1 MPAESL
7 SDMPCASP
15 EVVEIERALA
25 RVTYLGTRA
34 RRHEPLMAP
43 AGVPLDRAA
52 VALLRQI
59 ADSEP
64 LRPGE
69 PAQRLGVE
77 ASHVTRTVQQLQRAG
92 HVTRLPDPV
101 DRRAQRIQLTDAGR
115 EAAVGRV
122 REAGARGMQL
132 ALAGRRPEDLRQMA
146 ALFHRMVDDFP
157 ACAVDEDSGQ
167 EADDAVTTC

>member
-7 SDMPCASP
+7 SDLPVASP
-15 EVVEIERALA
+15 EVIEIERALT
-25 RVTYLGTRA
+25 RITYLGTRA
-34 RRHEPLMAP
+34 RQHERLMVL

-59 ADSEP
+59 ADSEA

-69 PAQRLGVE
+69 LAQRLGVE

-92 HVTRLPDPV
+92 YVTRVPDPV

-115 EAAVGRV
+115 R
-122 REAGARGMQL
+122 
-132 ALAGRRPEDLRQMA
+132 DLRR
-146 ALFHRMVDDFP
+146 LR
-157 ACAVDEDSGQ
+157 
-167 EADDAVTTC
+167 

>member
-1 MPAESL
+1 MPTESL
-7 SDMPCASP
+7 SDLPVASP
-15 EVVEIERALA
+15 EVVDIERALT
-25 RVTYLGTRA
+25 RVTYLSTRS
-34 RRHEPLMAP
+34 RQHERLMGL

-69 PAQRLGVE
+69 LAQRLGVE

-92 HVTRLPDPV
+92 YVSRVPDPD

-115 EAAVGRV
+115 EAVGRI

-132 ALAGRRPEDLRQMA
+132 ALAGWRPEELRQMA
-146 ALFHRMVDDFP
+146 TLFHRMVDDFLAYTVEEECGREAGAPSP
-157 ACAVDEDSGQ
+157 AAG
-167 EADDAVTTC
+167 